1 MCSRNHFFN
10 FLAMSNKLLL
20 HICSVDC
27 KWAQWSSCSQ
37 KCGPGNKTRT
47 IEVPAKNGG
56 QECPGNNTE
65 SCKEKECPG
74 MEITDKFVLIFFKFW
89 VTNYYIQLIANGHP
103 GPVVVRTVV
112 QEPEKER
119 LMSQQNMVAK
129 NVQAMK
135 KRVAKTESAQVSKLP
150 IHFFSGFE

>member
-1 MCSRNHFFN
+1 
-10 FLAMSNKLLL
+10 MSNKLLL

-47 IEVPAKNGG
+47 IEVPAKHGG

-74 MEITDKFVLIFFKFW
+74 MQTTDKFVFIF
-89 VTNYYIQLIANGHP
+89 Y
-103 GPVVVRTVV
+103 
-112 QEPEKER
+112 
-119 LMSQQNMVAK
+119 
-129 NVQAMK
+129 
-135 KRVAKTESAQVSKLP
+135 
-150 IHFFSGFE
+150 FE